1 MNNLM
6 IFEGNEVEV
15 FEYEGK
21 ILFNPKHVGKCLEL
35 SDSARL
41 KCISRMNEKQVIK
54 LTNSNVTNCLNRK
67 LHNTGENF
75 LTESGVYKMIFA
87 SRSEGAERFQDWVTD
102 EVLPSIRKHGAYMT
116 ENALEQAIANP
127 DFMIGLL
134 TKLKEEQEENKKLKL
149 KIDNDKPLVDF
160 ATTISSSSDS
170 IDVGTFAKLV
180 KDEGINMGRNRL
192 FDWLRSNRY
201 LMKDNVPYQKYID
214 NKFFEVIEYSFN
226 TPYGEKLKTKTL
238 VTGLGQIKLVEKL
251 RNEQI
256 NNK

>member
-15 FEYEGK
+15 FEFDGK
-21 ILFNPKHVGKCLEL
+21 ILFNPKHVAKCLEL
-35 SDSARL
+35 SESGLRNHLAKMNNNQAKIL
-41 KCISRMNEKQVIK
+41 K
-54 LTNSNVTNCLNRK
+54 NSDVLNKDFRK
-67 LHNTGENF
+67 LNNAGEKF
-75 LTESGVYKMIFA
+75 LTESGVYKLIFK
-87 SRSEGAERFQDWVTD
+87 SNKENAERFQDWVTD